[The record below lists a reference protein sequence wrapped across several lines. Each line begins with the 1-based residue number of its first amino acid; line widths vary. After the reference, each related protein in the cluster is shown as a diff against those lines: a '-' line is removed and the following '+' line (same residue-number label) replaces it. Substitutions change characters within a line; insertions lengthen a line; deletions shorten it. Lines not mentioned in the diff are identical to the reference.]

1 MESTPRANRVHI
13 GIYGKCNSGKSS
25 LINAITGQQTAVV
38 SELPGT
44 TTDPVNKSM
53 EVPGLGAVTFID
65 TAGFDDDSELG
76 ERRLEQTRKA
86 ADRTDIALVV
96 YGTGDS
102 ETEDAWVRMFG
113 QRNVPVVAVLNK
125 IDTIENREEF
135 IERMRRR
142 TGMEPVA
149 VSARTGEGIDKL
161 IRRLGELGRGA
172 ADEATITGDL
182 VTEGDVV
189 MLIMPQDAQAPKGR
203 LILPQVQTIRELLD
217 KRCIVVSCTPDT
229 MEGALRA
236 LSAAPKLVITDSQ
249 AFGVVS
255 RITPAESLLT
265 SFSVLFAHYK
275 GDIDSFVAGSASHRP
290 PHRTVARADCRGV
303 HACAGH
309 GRHRPRKDSQSAA
322 QAGWRRVA
330 DRRGGRHRLSGGSDP
345 LRSGDP
351 LRSLHVQP
359 APRAVAAGE
368 SRGAGRADDQ
378 LRGHDRPPDGHP
390 RPRGLSEGPRIGFR
404 TVFRTASTCAVLP
417 YRL

>member
-182 VTEGDVV
+182 ATEGDVV

-255 RITPAESLLT
+255 RMTPAESLLT

-275 GDIDSFVAGSASHRP
+275 GDIDSFVAGSAAIDRLTEQSRVLIAEACTHAPATEDIGRVKIP
-290 PHRTVARADCRGV
+290 KLLRKRVGEGLRIDVVGGTDFPEDLTPYDLVIHCGACMFNRRHVLSRLARAEAQGV
-303 HACAGH
+303 PMTNYGVTIARLTGILDRVVYPK
-309 GRHRPRKDSQSAA
+309 GR
-322 QAGWRRVA
+322 
-330 DRRGGRHRLSGGSDP
+330 
-345 LRSGDP
+345 
-351 LRSLHVQP
+351 
-359 APRAVAAGE
+359 E
-368 SRGAGRADDQ
+368 
-378 LRGHDRPPDGHP
+378 
-390 RPRGLSEGPRIGFR
+390 
-404 TVFRTASTCAVLP
+404 
-417 YRL
+417 

>member
-255 RITPAESLLT
+255 RMTPAESLLT

-275 GDIDSFVAGSASHRP
+275 GDIDSFVAGSA
-290 PHRTVARADCRGV
+290 A
-303 HACAGH
+303 
-309 GRHRPRKDSQSAA
+309 
-322 QAGWRRVA
+322 
-330 DRRGGRHRLSGGSDP
+330 SDP
-345 LRSGDP
+345 LPEQSRVLIAEACTHAPATEDIGRVKIP
-351 LRSLHVQP
+351 NLLRKRVGEGLRIDVVGGTDFPEDLTPYDLVIHCGACMFNRRHVLSRL
-359 APRAVAAGE
+359 ARAEAQGVPMTNYGVTIARLTGILD
-368 SRGAGRADDQ
+368 RVVYPKGR
-378 LRGHDRPPDGHP
+378 
-390 RPRGLSEGPRIGFR
+390 E
-404 TVFRTASTCAVLP
+404 
-417 YRL
+417 

>member
-149 VSARTGEGIDKL
+149 VSARTGEGVDAWCDWL
-161 IRRLGELGRGA
+161 RREIKA
-172 ADEATITGDL
+172 WK
-182 VTEGDVV
+182 EG
-189 MLIMPQDAQAPKGR
+189 
-203 LILPQVQTIRELLD
+203 
-217 KRCIVVSCTPDT
+217 
-229 MEGALRA
+229 
-236 LSAAPKLVITDSQ
+236 
-249 AFGVVS
+249 
-255 RITPAESLLT
+255 
-265 SFSVLFAHYK
+265 
-275 GDIDSFVAGSASHRP
+275 
-290 PHRTVARADCRGV
+290 
-303 HACAGH
+303 
-309 GRHRPRKDSQSAA
+309 
-322 QAGWRRVA
+322 
-330 DRRGGRHRLSGGSDP
+330 
-345 LRSGDP
+345 
-351 LRSLHVQP
+351 
-359 APRAVAAGE
+359 
-368 SRGAGRADDQ
+368 
-378 LRGHDRPPDGHP
+378 
-390 RPRGLSEGPRIGFR
+390 
-404 TVFRTASTCAVLP
+404 
-417 YRL
+417 

>member
-53 EVPGLGAVTFID
+53 EVPGLGAITFID

-161 IRRLGELGRGA
+161 IHRLGELGRGA

-255 RITPAESLLT
+255 RMTPAESLLT

-275 GDIDSFVAGSASHRP
+275 GDSDSFVAGAAATDR
-290 PHRTVARADCRGV
+290 RTKQSRVLIAEACTHAPATEDIGRVKIPNLLRKRVGEGLRIDVVGGTDFPEDLTPYDLVIHCGACMFNRRHVLSRLARAEAQGV
-303 HACAGH
+303 PMTNYGVTIARLTGILDRVVYPK
-309 GRHRPRKDSQSAA
+309 GR
-322 QAGWRRVA
+322 
-330 DRRGGRHRLSGGSDP
+330 
-345 LRSGDP
+345 
-351 LRSLHVQP
+351 
-359 APRAVAAGE
+359 E
-368 SRGAGRADDQ
+368 
-378 LRGHDRPPDGHP
+378 
-390 RPRGLSEGPRIGFR
+390 
-404 TVFRTASTCAVLP
+404 
-417 YRL
+417 